1 VTERLRRI
9 ATRMRQELAAIER
22 LAVRAARAMELAR
35 QRSTEQD
42 FYLDS
47 VALSLHDIYTGLERV
62 FQQVATGV
70 DEDVPSG
77 EAWHEALLRQM
88 AVERPP
94 RRPAVITEAT
104 RDALDNFLRF
114 RHVVRNVYAF
124 EFDGQRLGRLVEDL
138 GEVLAGART
147 DLLAFAEFLE
157 RLASGEER

>member
-1 VTERLRRI
+1 MTERLRRI
-9 ATRMRQELAAIER
+9 ATRMRQELGAIER

-62 FQQVATGV
+62 FQQIAAGV

-88 AVERPP
+88 AAERPP

-124 EFDGQRLGRLVEDL
+124 EFDGKAIGAPRSGRMMRSRRWDTVFT
-138 GEVLAGART
+138 GRT
-147 DLLAFAEFLE
+147 SMKTSFNVI
-157 RLASGEER
+157 RRC